1 MDHAKRRLL
10 HAFGAS
16 LLTAGWVPKVLAS
29 SPQLL
34 YHYGQL
40 PAPDAVQRVFAAGPP
55 AAVLLY
61 CLAPEKMLGW
71 PYNLSDQSRFYLS
84 PDYQQI
90 PFVGRLAGRGS
101 TIPLESLLALSPDV
115 ILDAGVVN
123 QTHQSAAENVARQTG
138 IPYVLVDGTLADSP
152 RQLLYA
158 GELLQVSERAA
169 MLAAHATEIL
179 DKTANAVAKQAP
191 SVYLARGI
199 DGLETGLAG
208 SIHAEVISHV
218 GARNVA
224 AAAGTGGLAQVSMEQ
239 LLAWDP
245 DFIFAQDAAF
255 FETAKRSP
263 LWNSL
268 RAVREG
274 RLLLVPSLPFGWVDV
289 PPGINRLLGLL
300 WVKATLE
307 QDQLWLPDRVRE
319 FFLRFYQR
327 LLTMEELQ
335 GLLAQPVYKAH

>member
-1 MDHAKRRLL
+1 MDHVKRRLL
-10 HAFGAS
+10 QALGAS
-16 LLTAGWVPKVLAS
+16 LLTTGWIPKALTAQ
-29 SPQLL
+29 QLL

-40 PAPDAVQRVFAAGPP
+40 PADKAVQRVFAAGPP
-55 AAVLLY
+55 ASVLLY

-71 PYNLSDQSRFYLS
+71 PYNLSDAARSYLS
-84 PDYQQI
+84 ADYQHL

-101 TIPLESLLALSPDV
+101 TIPLEGLLALAPDV

-123 QTHQSAAENVARQTG
+123 ATHQSAAENVARQTG

-152 RQLLYA
+152 RQLQYA
-158 GELLQVSERAA
+158 GELLQVQSRAE

-179 DKTANAVAKQAP
+179 MQTEHAVASQQP
-191 SVYLARGI
+191 SVYLARGP

-208 SIHAEVISHV
+208 SIHAEVIDHV

-224 AAAGTGGLAQVSMEQ
+224 AAAGSGGLAKVSMEQ
-239 LLAWDP
+239 LLAWEP
-245 DFIFAQDAAF
+245 DFIFAQDATF
-255 FETAKRSP
+255 FEMATKSP
-263 LWNSL
+263 LWRSL

-274 RLLLVPSLPFGWVDV
+274 RLLLVPSLPFGWIDV

-300 WVKATLE
+300 WVKATIE

-327 LLTMEELQ
+327 LVSVEDIRT
-335 GLLAQPVYKAH
+335 LLAQPS